1 MIGAIRKRDI
11 LAHPFVTIHCFGWR
25 VFLRALAADRNQTFL
40 SLLAEADVFDPST
53 AKVPELIGRCIQLE
67 KRAKGIYDRLAG
79 WFMGRSPVKEFFDNL
94 ARQEEE
100 HAELLELCRTA
111 ASRENWLEEHFCP
124 WRDSV
129 PRLEKQMDDIESSLE
144 SVGEVA
150 DALRLVLWIERSE
163 INKVFGGV
171 VAATDSGFV
180 RKVHTFQTAGAKH
193 ITFIC
198 DEIPKLEPELAKECR
213 DLKDRFFADTGD

>member
-25 VFLRALAADRNQTFL
+25 VFFRALVANRKQTFL
-40 SLLAEADVFDPST
+40 SLLAEAHALELPT
-53 AKVPELIGRCIQLE
+53 IKVPELVGRCIELE
-67 KRAKGIYDRLAG
+67 KRAKSIYGRLAG
-79 WFMGRSPVKEFFDNL
+79 WFMGRSPVNEFFDDL
-94 ARQEEE
+94 ARQEQT
-100 HAELLELCRTA
+100 HAELLELCRTSA
-111 ASRENWLEEHFCP
+111 RWEGWLEEHFSP

-129 PRLEKQMDDIESSLE
+129 PRLEKQMDDIETSLE
-144 SVGEVA
+144 SVVGVT

-163 INKVFGGV
+163 INKVFKGV
-171 VAATDSGFV
+171 VTATGSTFV
-180 RKVHTFQTAGAKH
+180 RNVSAFQKAGANH

-198 DEIPKLEPELAKECR
+198 EEIPKLDSDLARECR